1 MSDKNHIFIRWMTD
15 TDKIRDIF
23 DTTIHIDDTKST
35 TTYEFVIYILSLT
48 ARIYLT
54 SSLIIFIHKHLLIY

>member
-1 MSDKNHIFIRWMTD
+1 M
-15 TDKIRDIF
+15 F
-23 DTTIHIDDTKST
+23 DTTIHIDDTKSI

-54 SSLIIFIHKHLLIY
+54 SSLIVESLFTLSCL